1 MGLKNRI
8 SMNLGWV
15 LASWVILF
23 VAYFLRMG
31 LHPFV
36 DSGVY
41 VTLGS
46 IATVILLL
54 PEWLA
59 SRSSE
64 DHKWFNTHEFFTLT
78 TVVGVSG
85 LGLLIGGMD
94 SVVSVLEYVFLGAGA
109 ILIGWAL
116 FRVGLGLRLSLM
128 LSSIAIGVLFTFD
141 LYYTEGVTPHFYERL
156 ILGNAFIDTLSHAAI
171 SNILATQLVP
181 SVGLDGLVPFQYHW
195 GSHALLGGII
205 NLATADAIAGYN
217 LAYPSIFVVLLFKSM
232 VDFIM
237 RIGEYY
243 GHRLQLLVV
252 VVGIFMVMLVPLL
265 VANPYLWMESTTV
278 ANVFML
284 FFLSVVLVYV
294 RKHDALDLS
303 FALFSVLL
311 LVMISVLKISHGFV
325 LVSALGLTTLRV
337 FPSMKTILIVG
348 AGGLVVLLVV
358 LFYVY
363 PVADT
368 SSPEFPLSVNAMI
381 YYIGQR
387 FRVFWSNAG
396 FPWSYVLGIVIVG
409 VIWLRKGYFSS
420 MDRFKKVVQDRESV
434 EFETLLFINL
444 AGLGGA
450 LYVSGH
456 GLDVF
461 FFLSV
466 QLLLS
471 TCYLVYRVAML
482 FTEVSAPRGLVLI
495 AVVLVLAIGVS
506 TKPNLLDLVL
516 RKNDYSTAMSTISPS
531 QQAVFDLMID
541 LKQVR
546 RDFDPRETAIYIA
559 QKEHWYHGS
568 QENSRGAPFL
578 VPAMSGIVSIGGIS
592 ELVWY
597 SSNTHYGFDDY
608 RMLRS
613 ELIYETSEAVES
625 ARKMGFKRLISYSV
639 ENNELVREVIEL

>member
-1 MGLKNRI
+1 MELKNRL
-8 SMNLGWV
+8 SLNLGWV
-15 LASWVILF
+15 LSSWVILF

-41 VTLGS
+41 VTLAS
-46 IATVILLL
+46 VATIIFLL

-64 DHKWFNTHEFFTLT
+64 NKKWFETHEFFTLM

-85 LGLLIGGMD
+85 LGLLVGTMD
-94 SVVSVLEYVFLGAGA
+94 SVVSVLEYVIWGAGA
-109 ILIGWAL
+109 VLTGWTV
-116 FRVGLGLRLSLM
+116 FRVGFGLRLSL
-128 LSSIAIGVLFTFD
+128 LLASAAIGILFVLD
-141 LYYTEGVTPHFYERL
+141 LYYSEGVTPHFYERV

-171 SNILATQLVP
+171 SNIWATQLVP
-181 SVGLDGLVPFQYHW
+181 SVALDGLVPFQYHW

-205 NLATADAIAGYN
+205 NLASTDAIAGYN
-217 LAYPSIFVVLLFKSM
+217 LAYPAIFVVLLFKSM

-237 RIGEYY
+237 RIGEFY
-243 GHRLQLLVV
+243 GHKLQLLVV
-252 VVGIFMVMLVPLL
+252 VLGVFMVLLVPLL
-265 VANPYLWMESTTV
+265 VANPYMWMESTTV

-284 FFLSVVLVYV
+284 LFLSVILVFA
-294 RKHDALDLS
+294 RQSTGLDLS
-303 FALFSVLL
+303 FVIFSVIV
-311 LVMISVLKISHGFV
+311 LVMLSVLKISHGFV
-325 LVSALGLTTLRV
+325 LVSALGLTALRV
-337 FPSMKTILIVG
+337 YPSIRTFITLGI
-348 AGGLVVLLVV
+348 GGLVVLLVV
-358 LFYVY
+358 LFFVY

-368 SSPEFPLSVNAMI
+368 SSPEFPLSLNALI

-387 FRVFWSNAG
+387 LRVFWENDG

-531 QQAVFDLMID
+531 QQAVFDLMKD
-541 LKQVR
+541 LKQLR
-546 RDFDPRETAIYIA
+546 REYDPRETAVYVA

-568 QENSRGAPFL
+568 QENSRGAPFV
-578 VPAMSGIVSIGGIS
+578 VPAVSGLVSIGGIS
-592 ELVWY
+592 ELVWF

-608 RMLRS
+608 RMLRAD
-613 ELIYETSEAVES
+613 LIYETSEAVES
-625 ARKMGFKRLISYSV
+625 ARELGFKRLVTYKV
-639 ENNELVREVIEL
+639 EKNELVREVIEL